1 MTQRNCKEVLK
12 MKDAFGLIISGS
24 EEQELRD
31 LTLIRSIAAVPI
43 AGRYR
48 VIDFYL
54 SNLVNSGIHNVGV
67 ITYRNYHSLMDH
79 ISGGVEW
86 DLSRKRDGLF
96 ILPPMSQHTAGPSSY
111 SGTAEAINGVRNY
124 ITRCA
129 QETCI
134 LHTNCGTIFNTSYYD
149 AYETH
154 MSTGA
159 DVTILYSN
167 MANELQTPSRMEVM
181 LETDENE
188 KVTDMFRGYTYKR
201 SNKVS
206 MDIFIINKGL
216 LLRLIDDCIMKGCND
231 FIRDILIPNLGI
243 LDIRGYYYDGPAF
256 RIDTIE
262 GFFKTNMKFLDS
274 EIRSQLLDGSGP
286 VYTKVKDEVPARYS
300 KSSHVS
306 NSLVTDGCFVEGSV
320 ENSLLFRGV
329 QVAKGA
335 VIKNSVIMQECQ
347 IQANAI
353 LENVILDKKCTI
365 MRGRRLTG
373 TKSYPMV
380 VSKGSTI

>member
-1 MTQRNCKEVLK
+1 
-12 MKDAFGLIISGS
+12 MKDVFGLIISGN
-24 EEQELRD
+24 EDQELRD

-96 ILPPMSQHTAGPSSY
+96 ILPPMSQHTTGNSSY

-124 ITRCA
+124 ISRCA
-129 QETCI
+129 QHTCI
-134 LHTNCGTIFNTSYYD
+134 LHTNCNTIYNTSYYE
-149 AYETH
+149 AYEQH
-154 MSTGA
+154 LSSGA
-159 DVTILYSN
+159 DVTVMYSDSRQK
-167 MANELQTPSRMEVM
+167 LQTSSRMEVM
-181 LETDENE
+181 IKTDENG
-188 KVTDMFRGYTYKR
+188 KVIDMFRGYTYKD
-201 SNKVS
+201 SNQIS
-206 MDIFIINKGL
+206 MDIFFINKGL
-216 LLRLIDDCIMKGCND
+216 LMRLVDDCIMKGCTD
-231 FIRDILIPNLGI
+231 FIRDIIIPNLEV
-243 LDIRGYYYDGPAF
+243 LNVRAFHYLGPAF
-256 RIDTIE
+256 KIDTLE
-262 GFFKTNMKFLDS
+262 GFFKTNMAFLDNDT
-274 EIRSQLLDGSGP
+274 RYQLLEGSGP

-300 KSSHVS
+300 KSSKVS
-306 NSLVTDGCFVEGSV
+306 NSLVTDGCVVEGSV

-335 VIKNSVIMQECQ
+335 VLKNCVIMQESQ
-347 IQANAI
+347 IQANAV

-365 MRGRRLTG
+365 LRGRRLIG
-373 TKSYPMV
+373 TESYPMV
-380 VSKGSTI
+380 VTKGATI

>member
-1 MTQRNCKEVLK
+1 

-24 EEQELRD
+24 DEQELRD
-31 LTLIRSIAAVPI
+31 LTSIRSIAAVPI

-96 ILPPMSQHTAGPSSY
+96 ILPPMAQHTTGTNSY
-111 SGTAEAINGVRNY
+111 SGTAEAINGVRSY
-124 ITRCA
+124 INRCA

-134 LHTNCGTIFNTSYYD
+134 LHTNCSMIFKNSYHD
-149 AYETH
+149 AYQQHIT
-154 MSTGA
+154 SGA
-159 DVTILYSN
+159 DITVMYS
-167 MANELQTPSRMEVM
+167 ESQLVLQTPSRMEVM
-181 LETDENE
+181 MKIDVNN
-188 KVTDMFRGYTYKR
+188 KVIDMFRGYTYKK
-201 SNKVS
+201 SKQVS
-206 MDIFIINKGL
+206 MDIFIISKAL
-216 LLRLIDDCIMKGCND
+216 LLRLVDDCIMKGGTD
-231 FIRDILIPNLGI
+231 FIKDIVIPNLSL
-243 LDIRGYYYDGPAF
+243 LDIRGYHYKEKAF
-256 RIDTIE
+256 KIDTTE
-262 GFFKTNMKFLDS
+262 GFFKTNMAFLDNDT
-274 EIRSQLLDGSGP
+274 RYQLLEGNGP

-300 KSSHVS
+300 KTSKVA
-306 NSLVTDGCFVEGSV
+306 NSLVTDGCVIEGSI

-335 VIKNSVIMQECQ
+335 VIKNCVIMQECQ

-365 MRGRRLTG
+365 LRGRRLVG
-373 TKSYPMV
+373 TESYPMV
-380 VSKGSTI
+380 VKKGSTI

>member
-1 MTQRNCKEVLK
+1 
-12 MKDAFGLIISGS
+12 MKDAFGLIISGT

-31 LTLIRSIAAVPI
+31 LTMIRSIAAVPI

-96 ILPPMSQHTAGPSSY
+96 ILPPMAQHTTGSHSY

-124 ITRCA
+124 INRCA

-134 LHTNCGTIFNTSYYD
+134 LHTNCSMIYNTSYYD
-149 AYETH
+149 AYEQH
-154 MSTGA
+154 ISSGA
-159 DVTILYSN
+159 DITVMYSDSPH
-167 MANELQTPSRMEVM
+167 ELQTPSKMEVM
-181 LETDENE
+181 LKTDDEGR
-188 KVTDMFRGYTYKR
+188 VIDMFHGHTYKR
-201 SNKVS
+201 SDQVS
-206 MDIFIINKGL
+206 MDIFFINKSL
-216 LLRLIDDCIMKGCND
+216 LIRLVDDCIMKGSTD
-231 FIRDILIPNLGI
+231 FISDIIIPNLNT
-243 LDIRGYYYDGPAF
+243 LDVRGFYYKEGAYK
-256 RIDTIE
+256 IDTLE
-262 GFFKTNMKFLDS
+262 GFFKTNLAFLDS
-274 EIRSQLLDGSGP
+274 ETRYQLLEGAGP

-300 KSSHVS
+300 KSSKVA
-306 NSLVTDGCFVEGSV
+306 NSLVTDGCVVEGSV

-335 VIKNSVIMQECQ
+335 VIKNCVIMQECQ
-347 IQANAI
+347 IQANAV

-365 MRGRRLTG
+365 LRGRRLVG
-373 TKSYPMV
+373 TESYPMV
-380 VSKGSTI
+380 VTKGSTI

>member
-1 MTQRNCKEVLK
+1 

-96 ILPPMSQHTAGPSSY
+96 LLPPMSQHTSGSNSY
-111 SGTAEAINGVRNY
+111 NGTAEAINGVRSY
-124 ITRCA
+124 INRCA
-129 QETCI
+129 QNTCI
-134 LHTNCGTIFNTSYYD
+134 LHTNCSMIFNTSYRD
-149 AYETH
+149 AYQKH
-154 MSTGA
+154 IDSGA
-159 DVTILYSN
+159 DITVMYSDSQQV
-167 MANELQTPSRMEVM
+167 LQTPSKMEVM
-181 LETDENE
+181 IKTGENN
-188 KVTDMFRGYTYKR
+188 KVIDVFRGYTYKK
-201 SNKVS
+201 SKMVS
-206 MDIFIINKGL
+206 MDIFIISKAL
-216 LLRLIDDCIMKGCND
+216 LLRLVDDCIMKGGTD
-231 FIRDILIPNLGI
+231 FIKDIIIPNLSY
-243 LDIRGYYYDGPAF
+243 LDIRGYHYKEQAF
-256 RIDTIE
+256 KIDTTE
-262 GFFKTNMKFLDS
+262 GFFKTNMAFLDGDT
-274 EIRSQLLDGSGP
+274 RYQLLEGHGP
-286 VYTKVKDEVPARYS
+286 IYTKVKDEVPARYS
-300 KSSHVS
+300 KTSKVA
-306 NSLVTDGCFVEGSV
+306 NSLITDGCVIEGSI
-320 ENSLLFRGV
+320 ENTLLFRGV

-335 VIKNSVIMQECQ
+335 VLKNCVIMQECQ

-365 MRGRRLTG
+365 LRGRRLMG
-373 TKSYPMV
+373 TESYPMV
-380 VSKGSTI
+380 VKKGSTI